1 MQEALGTDAWT
12 GRRRRCYVIRM
23 GFCRTSRI
31 SEVTAEGA
39 EVTTT
44 RSDSLRFFQ
53 TRSDSEVWC
62 VCITR
67 ARV

>member
-12 GRRRRCYVIRM
+12 GRRRRCYYVIRM

-53 TRSDSEVWC
+53 TR
-62 VCITR
+62 
-67 ARV
+67 

>member
-12 GRRRRCYVIRM
+12 GRRRCYYVIRM

-44 RSDSLRFFQ
+44 RSDSLRL
-53 TRSDSEVWC
+53 
-62 VCITR
+62 
-67 ARV
+67 